1 MASQR
6 TRNASELAMAVH
18 SDTVRAP
25 EARLEDLL
33 GIMSLTKAI
42 NCLKRYASA
51 APMHLL
57 EDYAALQH
65 RQV

>member
-33 GIMSLTKAI
+33 GIMSLTKA
-42 NCLKRYASA
+42 K
-51 APMHLL
+51 LL
-57 EDYAALQH
+57 EKVCLGCTDAPS
-65 RQV
+65 

>member
-33 GIMSLTKAI
+33 GIMSLTKA
-42 NCLKRYASA
+42 NFSKRYASA

>member
-25 EARLEDLL
+25 EAGLEDLL
-33 GIMSLTKAI
+33 GTMSLTKAV
-42 NCLKRYASA
+42 NFMKKYASGVQRRR
-51 APMHLL
+51 L
-57 EDYAALQH
+57 
-65 RQV
+65 